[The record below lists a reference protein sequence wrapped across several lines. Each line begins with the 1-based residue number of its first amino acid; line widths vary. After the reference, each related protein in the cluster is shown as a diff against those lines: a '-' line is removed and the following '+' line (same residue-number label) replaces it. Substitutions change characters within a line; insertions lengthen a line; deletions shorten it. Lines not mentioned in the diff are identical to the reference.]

1 MRVFVTG
8 AAGFI
13 GRATVEELVNN
24 GHQVLGLARSDANIE
39 NITKAGGEPHKGSLE
54 DLESLRSG
62 ARAAD
67 GVIHLAFIH
76 DFQNLAHATAV
87 DRAAIEAIGEV
98 LSGTRKP
105 LIISA
110 GTLMLPKGVLANE
123 NTEDEKVGPFAE
135 RLKSAELISTL
146 SKEKQVRGMVMR
158 FAPTVH
164 GAGDW
169 GFIPILTNMCREKGS
184 AVYIGDGSNRW
195 PAVQRADAA
204 VLLRLALEKG
214 RPGATYHAVAEEGIA
229 MKDIITVIA
238 KHLNLPIEGKSAEE
252 AAAVYGFFAHPVGA
266 DNPTSSEKTQKE
278 LGWRPVQPGL
288 LADMEANYFS

>member
-13 GRATVEELVNN
+13 GRATVEELVKN

-39 NITKAGGEPHKGSLE
+39 KITKAGGEPHKGSLE

-98 LSGTRKP
+98 LSGTSKP

-110 GTLMLPKGVLANE
+110 GTLMLPKGVLATE
-123 NTEDEKVGPFAE
+123 DTEDEKVGPFAE
-135 RLKSAELISTL
+135 RLKSAEIISTL
-146 SKEKQVRGMVMR
+146 SNEKQVRGMVMR

-169 GFIPILTNMCREKGS
+169 GFVPILTNMCREKGS

-195 PAVQRADAA
+195 PAVHRADAA

-214 RPGATYHAVAEEGIA
+214 RPGATYHAVAEEGVA
-229 MKDIITVIA
+229 MKDIMTVIA
-238 KHLNLPIEGKSAEE
+238 KHLNLPMEGKSAEE

-278 LGWRPVQPGL
+278 LGWRPVQSGL